1 MDMFFSLFLGL
12 KVPNISEMI
21 QSSFNYAVN
30 LALETEVSIQ
40 DSIEVLN
47 LRDAFQ
53 RHLWQF
59 KRDFLTGT
67 FCLDNQDFCLV
78 IDFL

>member
-1 MDMFFSLFLGL
+1 MFFSLFLGL

-53 RHLWQF
+53 RHL
-59 KRDFLTGT
+59 
-67 FCLDNQDFCLV
+67 
-78 IDFL
+78 